1 MLFYDWTLI
10 MLIPGILIVLFAQ
23 IAVSTTFNKYKKVN
37 SNQGRTA
44 VAIAREL
51 LDKAGLN
58 NVAIEQ
64 INGELVDHYDPRTRV
79 LRLSQSVADST
90 SVAAIGVAAHEA
102 GHAMQHGQ
110 GYLPL
115 CIRNIIAPVVS
126 FVSFIAIPLVII
138 ALLLEYFQLANIALM
153 MYAGVIIF
161 QLITLPVEFNASRR
175 AVFLLE
181 SGGYLNYDEIKG
193 AKRVLNAAAFTY
205 IASTLL
211 SLLQFLRLFLLVSG
225 SRRRD

>member
-1 MLFYDWTLI
+1 MFFYDWTLI
-10 MLIPGILIVLFAQ
+10 LLIPGILIVLIAQ
-23 IAVSTTFNKYKKVN
+23 ISVSATFNKYKKVKAG
-37 SNQGRTA
+37 QGKTA
-44 VAIAREL
+44 AAIAREL
-51 LDKAGLN
+51 LDKSGLN

-64 INGELVDHYDPRTRV
+64 TRGELTDHYDPRTRV

-102 GHAMQHGQ
+102 GHAIQHGQ

-115 CIRNIIAPVVS
+115 KIRNLIAPAVS
-126 FVSFIAIPLVII
+126 LVSYIAIPLLII
-138 ALLLEYFQLANIALM
+138 ALLLEYFQLANIALL
-153 MYAGVIIF
+153 MYAGVIVF
-161 QLITLPVEFNASRR
+161 QLITLPVEFNASKR
-175 AVFLLE
+175 AVWILE
-181 SGGYLNYDEIKG
+181 GGGYLNYDEIKG

-225 SRRRD
+225 RRRD